1 MKYYKLLSIAGSD
14 SSGGAGIQADLKT
27 FAALG
32 CYGMSVVT
40 AITAQNTKGV
50 RSVHAPPPAFVEDQ
64 LAAVLEDIG
73 ADAIKIGMLYSVE
86 VIETIARQ
94 LKKYPENKIVLDPV
108 MVAQSGESLIQDEA
122 IDAIKSLLM
131 PLSVVVTPNIPEAS
145 IFVNDEIHSP
155 EDMQNAARKLAS
167 SGTRSILLKG
177 GHLEGGDCTDLL
189 YFCREDRFMEFGA
202 KRIPTRNNHGTGC
215 TLSSAIA
222 SYLAKG
228 FSIEESVRNAKD
240 YVSGAIQAGSEYK
253 TGAGHGPLHH
263 FYKLWK

>member
-1 MKYYKLLSIAGSD
+1 MEYYKLLTIAGSD

-40 AITAQNTKGV
+40 AITAQNTMGV

-64 LAAVLEDIG
+64 LAAVLEDLG

-94 LKKYPENKIVLDPV
+94 LKKYPENIIVLDPV

-131 PLSVVVTPNIPEAS
+131 PLSVVVTPNVPEAS
-145 IFVNDEIHSP
+145 IFVNDEINSP

-167 SGTRSILLKG
+167 CGARSILLKG
-177 GHLEGGDCTDLL
+177 GHLEGDSTDLL
-189 YFCREDRFMEFGA
+189 YLCREERFTEFKA
-202 KRIPTRNNHGTGC
+202 KRIQTRNNHGTGC
-215 TLSSAIA
+215 ALSSAIA

-228 FSIEESVRNAKD
+228 FSIEESVRHAKE
-240 YVSGAIQAGSEYK
+240 YVTGAIQAGVEYEI
-253 TGAGHGPLHH
+253 GSGHGPLHH

>member
-1 MKYYKLLSIAGSD
+1 MKYYKLLTIAGSD

-32 CYGMSVVT
+32 CYGMSVIT
-40 AITAQNTKGV
+40 AITAQNTRGV
-50 RSVHAPPPAFVEDQ
+50 RSVHAPPPAFVEEQ

-86 VIETIARQ
+86 VIETVARQ
-94 LKKYPENKIVLDPV
+94 LKKYPANKIVLDPV
-108 MVAQSGESLIQDEA
+108 MLAQSGDSLIQEEA
-122 IDAIKSLLM
+122 IDAVKSLLM
-131 PLSVVVTPNIPEAS
+131 PLSEVVTPNLPEAS
-145 IFVNDEIHSP
+145 IFVNGEIHTP
-155 EDMQNAARKLAS
+155 EDMRNAARKLAS
-167 SGTRSILLKG
+167 CGTRNILLKG
-177 GHLEGGDCTDLL
+177 GHLEGGDSTDLL
-189 YFCREDRFMEFGA
+189 YLCREDRFMEFKA

-228 FSIEESVRNAKD
+228 FSIEESVRHAKE
-240 YVSGAIQAGSEYK
+240 YVTGAIQAGVGYE
-253 TGAGHGPLHH
+253 TGGGCGPLHH